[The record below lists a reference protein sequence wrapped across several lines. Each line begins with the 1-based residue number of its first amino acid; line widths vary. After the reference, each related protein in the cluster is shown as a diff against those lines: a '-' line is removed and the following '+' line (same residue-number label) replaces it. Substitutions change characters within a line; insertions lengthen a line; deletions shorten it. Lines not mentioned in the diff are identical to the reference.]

1 MSRVSGKA
9 KRNLTVLALVLIPLV
24 VVFGIAAGNKGP
36 SATPNALSSTT
47 QLTRTPD
54 NSIESSQWTDARGA
68 AWLKDHRLFS
78 REGQTFV
85 FKPFQRLDWDIP
97 ISMAYYDTAVTNAMR
112 RPTSV
117 VVVKYFGD
125 KPLTLSFPPPQVAR
139 TCKYF
144 IVLYVGLDN
153 PKGPETPTNG
163 DLTPP
168 TERVLYLANQ
178 ETDPALKER
187 CKPQKTPEHAQ
198 LN

>member
-1 MSRVSGKA
+1 MVTITLNVYSFGAGVSTQLRFREEMSRVSGKA

-85 FKPFQRLDWDIP
+85 FKPFQRGH
-97 ISMAYYDTAVTNAMR
+97 AVERTGLGLGLAIAR
-112 RPTSV
+112 QLVELHGGSIGVTS
-117 VVVKYFGD
+117 GS
-125 KPLTLSFPPPQVAR
+125 P
-139 TCKYF
+139 
-144 IVLYVGLDN
+144 G
-153 PKGPETPTNG
+153 GG
-163 DLTPP
+163 
-168 TERVLYLANQ
+168 TEFTVSLPMVDRLECAG
-178 ETDPALKER
+178 T
-187 CKPQKTPEHAQ
+187 
-198 LN
+198 